1 MTPQSRKKISIV
13 VPVYNEEQNVTA
25 FYQRLKHVLSSV
37 AYDFEILFIND
48 ASTDSSQETL
58 ERISASDPIVRVIE
72 FVRNFGKEIAT
83 TAGIHECRGDACI
96 LIDADLQHPVEL
108 IPEFIQRWERGAEV
122 VVGIRQSNRGE
133 GLVKRIG
140 SWMFYKIMNTI
151 AHTKLTP
158 NATDYRLLDRE
169 VIEAFKRFTEQNR
182 ITRGLIDWLGYRR
195 DYVHFVANE
204 RTRGEASYSFIK
216 LFRLAMNSFVS
227 LSLFPLRLAGYLGII
242 ITLLAGMMGSVIFI
256 TKYVFVTQWG
266 ASISGSAIL
275 AVIIVFLVGIVLMS
289 LGLIALYIANIH
301 NEIIDRP
308 MYVTRKKN
316 NI

>member
-1 MTPQSRKKISIV
+1 M
-13 VPVYNEEQNVTA
+13 VPVYNEERNVPTL
-25 FYQRLKHVLSSV
+25 YQRLKQVMSTI
-37 AYDFEILFIND
+37 AYDSEILFVND
-48 ASTDSSQETL
+48 ASTDDSQTVL
-58 ERISASDPIVRVIE
+58 EGIAASDPTVKVIE

-83 TAGIHECRGDACI
+83 TAGIHECRGDACV

-122 VVGIRQSNRGE
+122 VVGIRRSNRGE
-133 GLVKRIG
+133 GIVKRVG
-140 SWMFYKIMNTI
+140 SRLFYKILNAI

-158 NATDYRLLDRE
+158 YATDFRLLDRE

-182 ITRGLIDWLGYRR
+182 ITRGLIDWLGYHH
-195 DYVHFVANE
+195 DHVYFTANE
-204 RTRGEASYSFIK
+204 RTQGEASYSFIK

-242 ITLLAGMMGSVIFI
+242 ITTLAGIVGLLIIIFKYIYI
-256 TKYVFVTQWG
+256 TTWG
-266 ASISGSAIL
+266 LSISASGIL

-301 NEIIDRP
+301 NEVIGRP
-308 MYVTRKKN
+308 LYIQRKRSGRH
-316 NI
+316 